1 MAVIRRHLTPPTE
14 PNTAAELCDV
24 LDNLAALHGGHDH
37 NAERAPDP
45 RTRATWRLDQTLFK
59 QAFEKEQMHG

>member
-1 MAVIRRHLTPPTE
+1 MTTE
-14 PNTAAELCDV
+14 PHSAAELLDV

-45 RTRATWRLDQTLFK
+45 RTRAVWLLDQTLFQ
-59 QAFEKEQMHG
+59 QAYRKDQMHG